1 MKVKKWVFLIS
12 ILILVILVAG
22 AFWFK
27 GTRNQQEV
35 NEYQEI
41 KIERQ
46 DFKKF
51 VETIGI
57 VSPQNRVRVMPPI
70 SGRLDVVL
78 VEEGDMVKEGQ
89 PLAWMS
95 STERAALLDTAKT
108 QGKEKVRYWSNVY
121 KATPLLAPVKGKV
134 IVRNADPGQ
143 TVNTSSEILV
153 LADKLIVKAQVDE
166 TDIGKVTLTQKAKIA
181 LDAYPEIEI
190 EGKVTQISYEA
201 IVINN
206 VTVYEVSIMPE
217 RVPEVFRSGM
227 NANVEIMVENKKNVL
242 VIPRKALQFDNEVTF
257 VYIQKGVDLHKQSV
271 KLGLANDDKVE
282 ILEGITDKDTVMI
295 VDKPY
300 LLQNGDDQRSFFMP
314 KRKNNRKK

>member
-1 MKVKKWVFLIS
+1 MKGKKWVFLIS
-12 ILILVILVAG
+12 IFILVILVASV
-22 AFWFK
+22 FWFK

-57 VSPQNRVRVMPPI
+57 VAPQNRVRVMPPI

-78 VEEGDMVKEGQ
+78 VEEGDMVREGQ

-166 TDIGKVTLTQKAKIA
+166 TDIGKVELTQKAKIA